1 MKEIFAQTKSYCYKI
16 QHCFSKVKNKN
27 ITKKTD
33 IRDANTEFY
42 RVAYFYP
49 SLCPK
54 ASFVL
59 CHHEKKETRP
69 ISTFSTSF
77 TCDLHVFSIEFV
89 SPSNEYF
96 TWIFFIP
103 FISRSL
109 FTFYFLSSNNI
120 FKIFYL
126 DLFIC
131 F

>member
-1 MKEIFAQTKSYCYKI
+1 MKEIFAQTESYCYKI

-27 ITKKTD
+27 VTKKTD

-89 SPSNEYF
+89 SPPMN
-96 TWIFFIP
+96 T
-103 FISRSL
+103 SRGFSL
-109 FTFYFLSSNNI
+109 FHLYPVPFYI
-120 FKIFYL
+120 
-126 DLFIC
+126 LFP
-131 F
+131 FEQ